1 MTNPTQ
7 QLAELHELAMS
18 CPGGVQ
24 GCEWWCHGFVLYT
37 KDDLGDPYWQYIDR
51 DMLHQHALDLITAS
65 AERWL
70 VKHPIKIGFWWEK
83 DMTENRYHLMVWKC
97 GCKHGIRWNH
107 TLPEALKYAMDQS
120 SSSPG

>member
-7 QLAELHELAMS
+7 QLAALHELAKS

-24 GCEWWCHGFVLYT
+24 GCEWWCQLILPTPMGPDYWMYGV
-37 KDDLGDPYWQYIDR
+37 DDQVSEILAE
-51 DMLHQHALDLITAS
+51 HALDIITAS

-70 VKHPIKIGFWWEK
+70 DTRGFWLFTK
-83 DMTENRYHLMVWKC
+83 DERTYMGTGVAY
-97 GCKHGIRWNH
+97 
-107 TLPEALKYAMDQS
+107 TSLPEALKYAMDQS